1 MQLQQFSQCYP
12 LESTEAP
19 RVLILKELLCL
30 LRRKALNHTQ
40 SILRATLYVNH
51 KSRSLHPSVGA
62 ACRGLRSTGC
72 GFCPFPPVPLPVFN
86 FFLDENL
93 RRAYSNSWVKL
104 RSNPGT
110 PASLAGVFAFGS
122 LLLGLSPLFATLTKQ
137 TGFCTILVQPKS

>member
-51 KSRSLHPSVGA
+51 KSRSLHLSVGA
-62 ACRGLRSTGC
+62 ACRGLRSQAAA
-72 GFCPFPPVPLPVFN
+72 FVLSRRSRSLVPTFSLTRIVA
-86 FFLDENL
+86 
-93 RRAYSNSWVKL
+93 RRIVI
-104 RSNPGT
+104 
-110 PASLAGVFAFGS
+110 
-122 LLLGLSPLFATLTKQ
+122 LG
-137 TGFCTILVQPKS
+137 

>member
-51 KSRSLHPSVGA
+51 KSRSLHPSDGA

-93 RRAYSNSWVKL
+93 RPAYMLERTST
-104 RSNPGT
+104 SNPLCF
-110 PASLAGVFAFGS
+110 PHLKHSLAQRADPKRFEISSLRTLFIATGVCTPVR
-122 LLLGLSPLFATLTKQ
+122 SPSK
-137 TGFCTILVQPKS
+137 